1 MKRRVLV
8 LLSEVGV
15 AALLIWFDMRV
26 FWLYFFAVA
35 LWSLSRVLSAI
46 AVNHLEVRIHLET
59 IQNRV
64 GVVPG
69 VDADAL
75 VQQMRENMSEKD
87 WKQLCETFKFARPR
101 A

>member
-1 MKRRVLV
+1 M
-8 LLSEVGV
+8 LLAEVGL
-15 AALLIWFDMRV
+15 AALLMWFDMRV
-26 FWLYFFAVA
+26 FWLYFFAVV
-35 LWSLSRVLSAI
+35 LWSFSRVLVAI
-46 AVNHLEVRIHLET
+46 TANHLELRIHLET

-75 VQQMRENMSEKD
+75 VQQMRGNMSEEE
-87 WKQLCETFKFARPR
+87 WRRLSEMFKFARPG

>member
-1 MKRRVLV
+1 MKRRVLE
-8 LLSEVGV
+8 LLFEVGI

-26 FWLYFFAVA
+26 FWLYFFAVV
-35 LWSLSRVLSAI
+35 LWNFLRVHSGI
-46 AVNHLEVRIHLET
+46 AVNHLELRIHLET

-69 VDADAL
+69 MDADAL
-75 VQQMRENMSEKD
+75 IQQMRESMSEGE
-87 WKQLCETFKFARPR
+87 WKQLCETFKLARPI